1 MKLGGTERISMRKFF
16 PWFLSIAGLL
26 LVVPA
31 ARAQNDAGNTTSQA
45 AQPQPATVPD
55 EPDQP
60 VTTHSTNLKSDPSGA
75 LSTGWEMMQA
85 ASKAS
90 KPQEH
95 ISLLVALGTL
105 GGYKQAEDMLTAAMK
120 DSDIDVRLAAVA
132 SAGTSGDRALIPALR
147 IAMEDQAPEVVVTAA
162 ASLWKMGDRTGMD
175 VLQEVLT
182 GQMKAK
188 SGLLKSSMHT
198 VNRDLH
204 DPSMIATMGAEE
216 GASMLFGPVGIAIS
230 AAKFAHPG
238 PTANSPRVI
247 SASLLGEDQTESTK
261 TALIQTLKDKD
272 PFVRQAS
279 AKALAKFKG
288 KDVTDAL
295 VDGFDDPKPSVRYM
309 SAASYIRVASPLASA
324 RRSHTA
330 AKRKPVPKQS

>member
-1 MKLGGTERISMRKFF
+1 MKLGSVERIGMRNFRL
-16 PWFLSIAGLL
+16 WFLSAAVLL
-26 LVVPA
+26 PVLLS
-31 ARAQNDAGNTTSQA
+31 ARAQNETGNANNQA
-45 AQPQPATVPD
+45 AQAQSAPD

-60 VTTHSTNLKSDPSGA
+60 AATHSANLKSDPSGA
-75 LSTGWEMMQA
+75 LSTAWEMMEA

-120 DSDIDVRLAAVA
+120 DSDIDIRLAAVA

-162 ASLWKMGDRTGMD
+162 ASLWKMGDHTGMD

-204 DPSMIATMGAEE
+204 DPSLIATMGAEE

-247 SASLLGEDQTESTK
+247 SASLLAEDLSESTK

-295 VDGFDDPKPSVRYM
+295 VDGFDDLKPSVRYM
-309 SAASYIRVASPLASA
+309 SAASYIRVTSPLAPVS
-324 RRSHTA
+324 RHRTRTA
-330 AKRKPVPKQS
+330 ARRKPVPKQS